1 MYRILEVLVMKK
13 IFKALGAVIASGA
26 VVVSLAS
33 CSNVTQDYADK
44 IVEKAEDKKNYTYEE
59 VMKKLGDEAINGTIE
74 VAGYRVGV
82 IIGVKG
88 IKTKEDLQAKIDA
101 GEDVEGIVVTI
112 ANGKAT
118 AARYG
123 KINASD
129 LKLMK

>member
-1 MYRILEVLVMKK
+1 MKK

-82 IIGVKG
+82 IIGVRVLKQKR
-88 IKTKEDLQAKIDA
+88 IFK
-101 GEDVEGIVVTI
+101 
-112 ANGKAT
+112 
-118 AARYG
+118 
-123 KINASD
+123 
-129 LKLMK
+129 LKLMLVRM

>member
-1 MYRILEVLVMKK
+1 MKK

-44 IVEKAEDKKNYTYEE
+44 IVEKANDSKNYTYEE

-82 IIGVKG
+82 VIGVKG

-118 AARYG
+118 TARYG

>member
-1 MYRILEVLVMKK
+1 MKK
-13 IFKALGAVIASGA
+13 IFKALGAIIASGA

-33 CSNVTQDYADK
+33 CSNVTQDYANK
-44 IVEKAEDKKNYTYEE
+44 IVEKANDEKNYTYEE

-82 IIGVKG
+82 VIGVKG

-118 AARYG
+118 TARYG

>member
-1 MYRILEVLVMKK
+1 MKK
-13 IFKALGAVIASGA
+13 IFKALGALIASGA

-33 CSNVTQDYADK
+33 CSNVTQDYANK
-44 IVEKAEDKKNYTYEE
+44 IVEKANDSKNYTYEE

-74 VAGYRVGV
+74 VAGYRMGV
-82 IIGVKG
+82 VIGVKG

-118 AARYG
+118 TARYG

>member
-1 MYRILEVLVMKK
+1 MKK
-13 IFKALGAVIASGA
+13 IFKALGAIIASGA

-44 IVEKAEDKKNYTYEE
+44 IVEKANDSKNYTYEE
-59 VMKKLGDEAINGTIE
+59 VMKKLGDEAINGTVE

-118 AARYG
+118 TARYG

>member
-1 MYRILEVLVMKK
+1 MKK
-13 IFKALGAVIASGA
+13 IFKALGVVIASGA
-26 VVVSLAS
+26 VVASLAS

-88 IKTKEDLQAKIDA
+88 IKTKEDLQVKIDA

-118 AARYG
+118 TARYG

>member
-1 MYRILEVLVMKK
+1 MKK
-13 IFKALGAVIASGA
+13 IFKALGVVIASGA
-26 VVVSLAS
+26 VVASLAS

-88 IKTKEDLQAKIDA
+88 IKTKEDLQTKIDA

-118 AARYG
+118 TARYG

>member
-1 MYRILEVLVMKK
+1 MKK

-74 VAGYRVGV
+74 VADYRVGV

>member
-1 MYRILEVLVMKK
+1 MFGIEKPN
-13 IFKALGAVIASGA
+13 IQ
-26 VVVSLAS
+26 
-33 CSNVTQDYADK
+33 C
-44 IVEKAEDKKNYTYEE
+44 VEKAEDKKNYTYEE

>member
-1 MYRILEVLVMKK
+1 MKK

-82 IIGVKG
+82 KG

-118 AARYG
+118 TARYG

>member
-1 MYRILEVLVMKK
+1 MKK

-129 LKLMK
+129 LKLMKENMVYTSQY

>member
-1 MYRILEVLVMKK
+1 MKK
-13 IFKALGAVIASGA
+13 IFKALGVVIASGA
-26 VVVSLAS
+26 VVASLAS

-44 IVEKAEDKKNYTYEE
+44 IIEKAEDKKNYTYEE

-118 AARYG
+118 TARYG

>member
-1 MYRILEVLVMKK
+1 MKK

-59 VMKKLGDEAINGTIE
+59 VMKKLGDEAI
-74 VAGYRVGV
+74 
-82 IIGVKG
+82 KG

-101 GEDVEGIVVTI
+101 GDDVEGIVVTI

-118 AARYG
+118 TARYG

>member
-1 MYRILEVLVMKK
+1 MKK
-13 IFKALGAVIASGA
+13 IFKALGVVIASGA
-26 VVVSLAS
+26 VVASLAS

-88 IKTKEDLQAKIDA
+88 IKTKENLQAKIDA

-118 AARYG
+118 TARYG

>member
-1 MYRILEVLVMKK
+1 MKK
-13 IFKALGAVIASGA
+13 IFKALGVVIASGA
-26 VVVSLAS
+26 VVASLAS

-101 GEDVEGIVVTI
+101 GDDVEGIVVTI

-118 AARYG
+118 TARYG

>member
-1 MYRILEVLVMKK
+1 MKK

-44 IVEKAEDKKNYTYEE
+44 IVEKANDSKNYTYEE
-59 VMKKLGDEAINGTIE
+59 VMKKLGDEAINGTVE

-118 AARYG
+118 TARYG

>member
-1 MYRILEVLVMKK
+1 MKK
-13 IFKALGAVIASGA
+13 IFKALGVVIASGA
-26 VVVSLAS
+26 VVATLAS

-118 AARYG
+118 TARYG

>member
-1 MYRILEVLVMKK
+1 MKK

-44 IVEKAEDKKNYTYEE
+44 IVEKAEDKKTYEE

>member
-1 MYRILEVLVMKK
+1 MKK
-13 IFKALGAVIASGA
+13 IFKALGVVIASGA
-26 VVVSLAS
+26 VVASLAS

-88 IKTKEDLQAKIDA
+88 IKTKEDLQANIDA

-118 AARYG
+118 TARYG

>member
-1 MYRILEVLVMKK
+1 MKK
-13 IFKALGAVIASGA
+13 IFKALGVVIASGA
-26 VVVSLAS
+26 VVASLAS

-59 VMKKLGDEAINGTIE
+59 VMKKLGAEAINGTIE

-118 AARYG
+118 TARYG

>member
-1 MYRILEVLVMKK
+1 MKK

-44 IVEKAEDKKNYTYEE
+44 IVEKANDSKNYTYEE

-74 VAGYRVGV
+74 VAGYRAGV
-82 IIGVKG
+82 VIGVKG

-118 AARYG
+118 TARYG